1 MSELVTRAQQ
11 VAVVDGVRLDGVSNI
26 LVGEQVA
33 KLPFARARGRL
44 YVLVEPLGDRA
55 GWEGLCR
62 EIAQAVHDEYY
73 YSSGSVTAGLR
84 RALERANTLLCDMNV
99 AEARRA
105 PRLAGISAVVIK
117 GNDVFIAQT
126 GPALVYVVRKGA
138 SADDR
143 GGALATRFPDDSPW
157 LDMSPRQAMEEGYAP
172 PIGLSRELSVD
183 LFHTQLS
190 VGDRVVVAESRVS
203 SFLDEDEVAE
213 TFGADDPE
221 STRRLQAL
229 FADRDLSLLVI
240 RADSGDGTPGERGPR
255 RLGPLS
261 EMTIPPVSSAD
272 RAPSSVADEAPSV
285 RGVLRDLG
293 TRVARMGAYA
303 AEQGRVIWRRM
314 LPGSDR
320 SRAARERRRR
330 GRGLSVAPATVRR
343 PADDRLVLIGMLAG
357 VAVLA
362 LAGYGLLRWQGG
374 RVQAGRYER
383 AIQAVQTKL
392 ADARSA
398 SSPEV
403 ARQALYEA
411 DVLLTRAMENPV
423 AGAEAAELSKQLG
436 DELDALDRVVR
447 LYWLPV
453 LREYADLGTLA
464 SDVLIHGIDIYSLD
478 VGLGR
483 VYKHLFNPLMDG
495 LQDLGAD
502 VPEVLLRTGD
512 ARDGLTVGRLR
523 GMTWM
528 PPGPGREW
536 GSLLVLEESGALLE
550 YEPSSGI
557 RVLPAAARARLQDP
571 RAIAGYEGRL
581 LVLDAKAN
589 QILVFEPGSGSYDV
603 EPVPYTNAD
612 LLLSGVVD
620 MAVDG
625 DVYLLYADG
634 LVVKL
639 RGGEQT
645 SFELSGLHTRIRN
658 PVAISVTPDV
668 PGQPGYVYIADAG
681 NARVVQFTKDGQF
694 VRQFRPKRGDDSFA
708 GLTGLFVDEEA
719 HKMVVLSGNR
729 LLLANV
735 PTE

>member
-1 MSELVTRAQQ
+1 MSELVTRAEQ

-33 KLPFARARGRL
+33 RLPFARARGRL
-44 YVLVEPLGDRA
+44 YVLVEPLGDRT

-73 YSSGSVTAGLR
+73 DSSGSVTAGLR
-84 RALERANTLLCDMNV
+84 RALERANNLLCDMNV

-105 PRLAGISAVVIK
+105 PRLAGVSAVVIK

-126 GPALVYVVRKGA
+126 GPALVYVIRK
-138 SADDR
+138 SAGDDAR
-143 GGALATRFPDDSPW
+143 PLATRFPDDSPW

-172 PIGLSRELSVD
+172 PVGLRRELSVD
-183 LFHTQLS
+183 LFHTQLD
-190 VGDRVVVAESRVS
+190 VGDRVVLAESQVS

-213 TFGADDPE
+213 TFGADDPD

-240 RADSGDGTPGERGPR
+240 RADAGDGAPAGPR
-255 RLGPLS
+255 PSRLGPLS
-261 EMTIPPVSSAD
+261 EVPTASAWPTGPAAVPLPV
-272 RAPSSVADEAPSV
+272 RTPGV
-285 RGVLRDLG
+285 RGALQQLG
-293 TRVARMGAYA
+293 ANVARVGAYA
-303 AEQGRVIWRRM
+303 TEQARVVWRRM

-320 SRAARERRRR
+320 NRAARERRRR
-330 GRGLSVAPATVRR
+330 GRGLSVAPAAARR
-343 PADDRLVLIGMLAG
+343 PADDRLVLFGI

-362 LAGYGLLRWQGG
+362 VLGLAGYGLLRWQSG

-383 AIQAVQTKL
+383 LIQAAQVKMEDGKAATDL
-392 ADARSA
+392 NGAREA
-398 SSPEV
+398 F
-403 ARQALYEA
+403 YEA
-411 DVLLTRAMENPV
+411 EVLLTRAMEYPI
-423 AGAEAAELSKQLG
+423 AGAEATELSKQLG
-436 DELDALDRVVR
+436 DELDKLDRVVR

-453 LREYADLGTLA
+453 LREFSDAGTA
-464 SDVLIHGIDIYSLD
+464 TTDVVVHGIDIYSLD

-495 LQDLGAD
+495 LQDLGED

-512 ARDGLTVGRLR
+512 QRGDLTVGRLLA
-523 GMTWM
+523 MTWM

-536 GSLLVLEESGALLE
+536 GSLLVLDESGALLE

-557 RVLPAAARARLQDP
+557 RMLPAGHRASLQEP

-589 QILVFEPGSGSYDV
+589 QILVYEPGSGLYDT
-603 EPVPYTNAD
+603 EPVPYTSAD

-645 SFELSGLHTRIRN
+645 PFELTGLSTRIKN
-658 PVAISVTPDV
+658 PTAICVTPDV

-681 NARVVQFTKDGQF
+681 NERVVQFTKDGQF
-694 VRQFRPKRGDDSFA
+694 VRQFRPKRGETTFA
-708 GLTGLFVDEEA
+708 GLTGLFVDEQA
-719 HKMVVLSGNR
+719 HKMVLLSGNR